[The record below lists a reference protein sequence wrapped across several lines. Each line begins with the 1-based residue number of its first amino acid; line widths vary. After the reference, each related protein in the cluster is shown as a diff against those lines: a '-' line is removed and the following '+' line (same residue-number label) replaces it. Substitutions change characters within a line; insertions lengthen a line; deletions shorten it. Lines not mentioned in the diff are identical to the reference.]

1 VGEHPIK
8 VLWDRVQRC
17 TTDESAALGA
27 EVPSEVAAAIA
38 AAPLYPPATEEWS
51 AVVNAVHLLYLVR
64 TVKGP
69 QWDTDSVHLTSDEL
83 VLSTFTALAR
93 LASPD
98 LHDGEAW
105 ERFAALERITL
116 SNEFVDMLRRVA
128 DVRARDRIDAWATA
142 FALAEFILPHVDD
155 DRLRVL
161 LLRGAAIDRARTGAY
176 LGEEGNLRIAVAHL
190 RTARD
195 LLPENDPEREEIHGD
210 LGLPMWQLARRTEDL
225 VDVEQVVEICRHRQR
240 SGTLD
245 EVHAL
250 ILAKALKLWTSLTR
264 DPAHIDECVELFQ
277 QALRVGA
284 DEDEV
289 LDTIFDLG
297 KAYLVKFQCTGD
309 LDALKTAVAAQQHAI
324 RQKGSFGSGHEWMLR
339 QLADTLHLAG
349 IHLHGG
355 FFDEEIGTRRG
366 LADLADGCG
375 DDRAAAAF
383 ALASALAARHDD
395 GRPDPEAV
403 PWCVLAASW
412 AEPDDP
418 LREDVAALLD
428 RLTAR
433 PRTLRSAVLGK
444 VSPALA
450 FVRDTRAAATATER
464 FDVSED
470 LAELDLAISLWQRLV
485 ATGPSVTVSASL
497 EWLAVTYQRYYA
509 ASGDLVHLRAEIAA
523 RRASL
528 HLLPEGPRRDELR
541 SRQADALH
549 RRYDVTKVPPN
560 QVEFGPDAGAFA
572 MWQCGMLAGME
583 AVRSRN
589 FEMAW
594 YAVDLLELARSREPD
609 AVSQSSRKIEA
620 SLRHLLWKDT
630 RRTADLRLAIWL
642 YQQLA
647 DEQESAGE
655 VEPDLLNALGTA
667 HYEAV
672 AADIRDGDLDKAL
685 TVLRRAHT
693 MEVDDVNLR
702 AAISLNLGN
711 ALGGLYDRDKDLSV
725 LDEAI
730 DLGRAAVALAPA
742 DSPQAG
748 QMREMLDDALRV
760 RARHMGEEMSVE
772 SVVDTV
778 IRGLKEAQ
786 LDALSALPNSG
797 EARRR
802 LEYRW
807 WIADGDEGIAVAES
821 LFDTIS
827 SVMWLISPNDRLE
840 RIARLQNAASDA
852 AALFLTAG
860 MAEQAVEIL
869 EHGRNLQWSQQLRA
883 KEEIAELRDYRPDLA
898 DELAAVLAAHRPGF
912 DISLPRSSHDH
923 SSASRWEDAVEETRR
938 IEGFEHFLD
947 ALPYDVLCQAGDEG
961 PVVIVNLSSLRSD
974 AIIVDRDELAVVEL
988 PVDADECSK
997 KITSLVGAIDLLEFL
1012 GPERDDLWNEANDEV
1027 RELADLLSNDIA
1039 GPALRRLGLD
1049 RDDQEPPRLW
1059 WCPTGMLTFAPLHL
1073 AADDRV
1079 VSSYTQSL
1087 RSLLLARAS
1096 RHDKPVRLVLAS
1108 VPGSAGQRT
1117 TLRGVEAEVAIVS
1130 GAITPHLHLHGPAAT
1145 TTEVQAALG
1154 EYTWFHFAGHGGL
1167 PAITVID
1174 GQHVRL
1180 STDSGG
1186 LLLHDGE
1193 LEPKD
1198 IVRHD
1203 LHHVELVVVS
1213 ACKSAASDVFRFN
1226 ESLHPSGA
1234 LQAAGCQQVV
1244 ASLWAVSD
1252 FVVPDFARVLYDT
1265 LTEAGEPDA
1274 RRGAHAVRDATAR
1287 LRDTYPDDPLLWF
1300 SFVHIG
1306 I

>member
-1 VGEHPIK
+1 MREHPIK

-17 TTDESAALGA
+17 ATDESAALDA

-38 AAPLYPPATEEWS
+38 ATPLYPPATEEWS

-69 QWDTDSVHLTSDEL
+69 QWDTNSIHLTSDEL

-98 LHDGEAW
+98 LHDDEAW
-105 ERFAALERITL
+105 ERYAALERITL

-128 DVRARDRIDAWATA
+128 DVGARDRIDAWATA
-142 FALAEFILPHVDD
+142 FALAEFILPHVND

-161 LLRGAAIDRARTGAY
+161 LLRGAANDRARTGAY
-176 LGEEGNLRIAVAHL
+176 LGGEGNLRIAVAHL
-190 RTARD
+190 RTASD
-195 LLPENDPEREEIHGD
+195 LLPENDPEREAIHGD
-210 LGLPMWQLARRTEDL
+210 LGLPMWELARRTEDL
-225 VDVEQVVEICRHRQR
+225 VDVEQVVEICRHRQQ

-245 EVHAL
+245 EVHTL
-250 ILAKALKLWTSLTR
+250 ILAKALKLWTNSTR
-264 DPAHIDECVELFQ
+264 DPVHIDECVELFH
-277 QALRVGA
+277 QALHVGA

-297 KAYLVKFQCTGD
+297 EAYLVKFQCTDD
-309 LDALKTAVAAQQHAI
+309 LDALNIAVGVQRHTI
-324 RQKGSFGSGHEWMLR
+324 RLKGSFGSDHERMLR
-339 QLADTLHLAG
+339 RLADTLHLAG
-349 IHLHGG
+349 IHLHRG
-355 FFDEEIGTRRG
+355 FFDEEVSTRRG
-366 LADLADGCG
+366 LADLADGRG

-383 ALASALAARHDD
+383 ALASALAGRHDD

-403 PWCVLAASW
+403 PWCVLAAYW

-418 LREDVAALLD
+418 LREDVAVLLD

-433 PRTLRSAVLGK
+433 PMTLRSAILGK
-444 VSPALA
+444 VFPASP
-450 FVRDTRAAATATER
+450 FVRDWRAAATATER

-470 LAELDLAISLWQRLV
+470 LADLDLAISLWQRLV
-485 ATGPSVTVSASL
+485 ATGPSKTVPASL
-497 EWLAVTYQRYYA
+497 EWLAVTHQRYYT
-509 ASGDLVHLRAEIAA
+509 ASDDLVHLRAEIAA
-523 RRASL
+523 RRACL
-528 HLLPEGPRRDELR
+528 HLLTEGPQRDELK
-541 SRQADALH
+541 SRQADAL
-549 RRYDVTKVPPN
+549 RRRFDVTRVPPN

-572 MWQCGMLAGME
+572 MRQCGMLAGME
-583 AVRSRN
+583 AARSRN

-594 YAVDLLELARSREPD
+594 YAVDLLALARSREPD
-609 AVSQSSRKIEA
+609 TVSRSARKAEA

-630 RRTADLRLAIWL
+630 RRTGDLRLAIWL

-647 DEQESAGE
+647 DEQESTGE
-655 VEPDLLNALGTA
+655 VEPDLLNGLGTA
-667 HYEAV
+667 HYEA
-672 AADIRDGDLDKAL
+672 AGAGIRDGDLDKAL
-685 TVLRRAHT
+685 IVLRRAHA
-693 MEVDDVNLR
+693 MEVDDVNIR
-702 AAISLNLGN
+702 AAISVNLAN
-711 ALGGLYDRDKDLSV
+711 ALGGLYDRGKDLSV

-730 DLGRAAVALAPA
+730 DLYRAAIALAPA

-748 QMREMLDDALRV
+748 HMREMLDHALQA
-760 RARHMGEEMSVE
+760 RARHMGEGMSVE
-772 SVVDTV
+772 SVVDNV
-778 IRGLKEAQ
+778 IRSLKEAQ
-786 LDALSALPNSG
+786 LDVSSALPNSG
-797 EARRR
+797 EARHR

-807 WIADGDEGIAVAES
+807 RAADGDEGVTVAES
-821 LFDTIS
+821 LVDTIS
-827 SVMWLISPNDRLE
+827 SVMWLMSPNDRME

-852 AALFLTAG
+852 AALFLMAG
-860 MAEQAVEIL
+860 MPEQAVEIL

-883 KEEIAELRDYRPDLA
+883 RWEIAELRDYRPDLA
-898 DELAAVLAAHRPGF
+898 DDLKAVLAAHRPGLE
-912 DISLPRSSHDH
+912 ISLPRLLHDH
-923 SSASRWEDAVEETRR
+923 SIASRWEDAVAETRE

-974 AIIVDRDELAVVEL
+974 AIIIDRDELTVVEL
-988 PVDADECSK
+988 PVDADECST
-997 KITSLVGAIDLLEFL
+997 KITSLVATMDSLEFL
-1012 GPERDDLWNEANDEV
+1012 GPERDNLWIEANDEV
-1027 RELADLLSNDIA
+1027 RELADLLSSDIA
-1039 GPALRRLGLD
+1039 GPVLSRLGLD

-1059 WCPTGMLTFAPLHL
+1059 WCPTGMLTFAPLHM
-1073 AADDRV
+1073 AAGDRV

-1096 RHDKPVRLVLAS
+1096 RHDEPVRLLLAS
-1108 VPGSAGQRT
+1108 APGSAGQRT

-1145 TTEVQAALG
+1145 TTEVQAVLS
-1154 EYTWFHFAGHGGL
+1154 EYTWFHFAGHGGT

-1186 LLLHDGE
+1186 LWLHDGE

-1234 LQAAGCQQVV
+1234 MQAAGCQQVV

-1252 FVVPDFARVLYDT
+1252 FVVPAFVRVLYDT
-1265 LTEAGEPDA
+1265 LTEADEPDA

-1300 SFVHIG
+1300 PFVHIG